1 MANKEQTNNSMMSIN
16 LTKTNF
22 MIFTRSTTK
31 FTTRFMV
38 NGFKIDRVK
47 EQKVCGLWLT
57 DDIKWEKNTR
67 ELTKGAFA
75 RISMLTKLK
84 YVGVA
89 LDELVEVYKLFV
101 RSLLE
106 YCSVVWHS
114 SLTIE
119 NIQRIE
125 RVQKASLRIILGE
138 MYVDYG
144 AALEMCNL
152 TTLYERR
159 EDRCLNFA
167 KKCLGHPLNRRFFP
181 LNPNCHDLH
190 EKSKEKYTVNFAKS
204 GALKKSAIP
213 YLQRRLNQE
222 HV

>member
-1 MANKEQTNNSMMSIN
+1 MISIN
-16 LTKTNF
+16 ITKTNF
-22 MIFTRSTTK
+22 MIVTRSKTK

-38 NGFKIDRVK
+38 NGIKLDLVK
-47 EQKVCGLWLT
+47 EQKVCGLWIT

-89 LDELVEVYKLFV
+89 LDELVDVYKLFV

-114 SLTIE
+114 SLTVE
-119 NIQRIE
+119 NILRIE
-125 RVQKASLRIILGE
+125 RVQKASLRVILGE
-138 MYVDYG
+138 MYVGYE

-152 TTLYERR
+152 TTLSERR
-159 EDRCLNFA
+159 EERCLNFA
-167 KKCLGHPLNRRFFP
+167 KKCLKHPVNKRFFP
-181 LNPNCHDLH
+181 LNPTCHNLL

-222 HV
+222 LT